1 MEKRSVKETN
11 IFCLIC
17 DSTFPFTF
25 DLINYGLLVKGAS
38 NVDASNIN
46 IRITDTAM
54 INNENGMYVDG
65 KIYVLDTPT
74 GLTQSESK
82 YPTML
87 SDETFRKKKHS
98 NKI

>member
-11 IFCLIC
+11 IFYLIC

-25 DLINYGLLVKGAS
+25 DLINYGLLVKDHSVKGAS

-82 YPTML
+82 
-87 SDETFRKKKHS
+87 
-98 NKI
+98 

>member
-1 MEKRSVKETN
+1 MEKRSVKGTN
-11 IFCLIC
+11 IFYLIC
-17 DSTFPFTF
+17 NSTFPSTF
-25 DLINYGLLVKGAS
+25 DLINYGLLVKVHSVKGAS
-38 NVDASNIN
+38 NVDASNSN

-82 YPTML
+82 
-87 SDETFRKKKHS
+87 
-98 NKI
+98 